1 MALYSLA
8 QLRTVP
14 TEQLIREHDE
24 MASGPIVASVVYY
37 LEELRRRDQAAV
49 ERRMLTLTWV
59 ILGLTIA
66 NTVFVA
72 IAALR

>member
-1 MALYSLA
+1 MAIYSVA
-8 QLRTVP
+8 QLRSVP

-24 MASGPIVASVVYY
+24 KAKNTEVGVNYY
-37 LEELRRRDQAAV
+37 LEELRRRDQAV
-49 ERRMLTLTWV
+49 TERRMLTLTRV

-72 IAALR
+72 IAAFKG

>member
-1 MALYSLA
+1 MATYSVA
-8 QLRTVP
+8 QLRAVP
-14 TEQLIREHDE
+14 TDQLIREHDA
-24 MASGPIVASVVYY
+24 MAAGPIVVGVSYY
-37 LEELRRRDQAAV
+37 LEELKRRDQAAS
-49 ERRMLTLTWV
+49 ERTIRNLTRV